1 MERVQ
6 FQQEQM
12 LAELKD
18 LVDKKMFSESET
30 KEIFRKRTRFET
42 ALVRRVA
49 KKSDF
54 LRYIAYEMGLEQLRK
69 KRAERLKIP
78 RVPVTVSDHSL
89 VKRQF
94 QIFERGLK
102 KFKSD
107 VDLWIQY
114 IQVAK
119 REGARTLIGK
129 VVARALQLHPNVPAL
144 YILGA
149 SHEVDNQSPSAARTL
164 LQRGL
169 RLNQESIELWT
180 EYVRMEIGFAETVGR
195 RWSVLGIDAKEE
207 QREIMEGG
215 IAAAA
220 VRHAAAAGGTPALE
234 AISVMVREIG
244 SGTAAG
250 RRVTG
255 ELAVLYGGRSGVV

>member
-1 MERVQ
+1 
-6 FQQEQM
+6 
-12 LAELKD
+12 
-18 LVDKKMFSESET
+18 
-30 KEIFRKRTRFET
+30 
-42 ALVRRVA
+42 
-49 KKSDF
+49 
-54 LRYIAYEMGLEQLRK
+54 
-69 KRAERLKIP
+69 
-78 RVPVTVSDHSL
+78 VTVSDHSL

-129 VVARALQLHPNVPAL
+129 VVARYDDQRLRDGMTFDDCAFRALQLHPNVPAL

-220 VRHAAAAGGTPALE
+220 VRHAAAAGGTRALE